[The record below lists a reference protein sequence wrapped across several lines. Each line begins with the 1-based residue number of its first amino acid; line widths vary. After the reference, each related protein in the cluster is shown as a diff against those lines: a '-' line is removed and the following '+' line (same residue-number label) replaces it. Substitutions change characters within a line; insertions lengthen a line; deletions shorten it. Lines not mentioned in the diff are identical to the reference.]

1 MRGGESKPI
10 PFDPNGTRR
19 KHAQPF
25 LKPSIG
31 CLGPPPHGTGVRLL
45 LPSTEDLTEC
55 RLIDAGS
62 GASLMNKPLVLVV
75 DDDHK
80 ILRLL
85 RIEFTAQGFQVLMA
99 ERGNDAL
106 DLLERQRPD
115 IVVLDIIMPGMDGL
129 EVLKRIR
136 EKSGVPVILLTA
148 KGTDS
153 DKIMGLELGADDY
166 LPKPFN
172 PEELTA
178 RVRAVLRRSQ
188 MREAPSNGNSLVC
201 GNITI
206 DLARRTVFV
215 NGKVVVLSRTEWQLL
230 QQLCANAGRVMLHED
245 LLTRTWGAEY
255 RDDIQYLRV
264 WISRLRQKLEE
275 NPAEPKYIRTVQ
287 GIGYILEASPSGEP
301 E

>member
-1 MRGGESKPI
+1 
-10 PFDPNGTRR
+10 
-19 KHAQPF
+19 
-25 LKPSIG
+25 
-31 CLGPPPHGTGVRLL
+31 
-45 LPSTEDLTEC
+45 
-55 RLIDAGS
+55 
-62 GASLMNKPLVLVV
+62 MNKPLVLVV

-99 ERGNDAL
+99 ERGREAL
-106 DLLERQRPD
+106 EILDRQRPD
-115 IVVLDIIMPGMDGL
+115 LVVLDIIMPGMDGL

-188 MREAPSNGNSLVC
+188 MREAPNNGNKLVC

-206 DLARRTVFV
+206 DLARRTVYV
-215 NGKVVVLSRTEWQLL
+215 NNKAVVLSRTEWQLL

-245 LLTRTWGAEY
+245 LLTRTWGPEY
-255 RDDIQYLRV
+255 RDDVQYLRV

-287 GIGYILEASPSGEP
+287 GIGYILESSPAGEQA
-301 E
+301 

>member
-1 MRGGESKPI
+1 
-10 PFDPNGTRR
+10 
-19 KHAQPF
+19 
-25 LKPSIG
+25 
-31 CLGPPPHGTGVRLL
+31 
-45 LPSTEDLTEC
+45 
-55 RLIDAGS
+55 
-62 GASLMNKPLVLVV
+62 MNKPLVLVV

-255 RDDIQYLRV
+255 RDDIQYLPG
-264 WISRLRQKLEE
+264 LDQPA
-275 NPAEPKYIRTVQ
+275 PAETRRKPGGAEIYPDRA
-287 GIGYILEASPSGEP
+287 GNRLHS
-301 E
+301 

>member
-1 MRGGESKPI
+1 
-10 PFDPNGTRR
+10 
-19 KHAQPF
+19 
-25 LKPSIG
+25 
-31 CLGPPPHGTGVRLL
+31 
-45 LPSTEDLTEC
+45 
-55 RLIDAGS
+55 
-62 GASLMNKPLVLVV
+62 MNKPLVLVV

-85 RIEFTAQGFQVLMA
+85 RIEFTAQGFQVVMA
-99 ERGNDAL
+99 ERGKEAL
-106 DLLERQRPD
+106 DVLERQRPD
-115 IVVLDIIMPGMDGL
+115 LVVLDIIMPGMDGL

-188 MREAPSNGNSLVC
+188 MREMPSNGNRLVC
-201 GNITI
+201 GNIII
-206 DLARRTVFV
+206 DLARRTVYV
-215 NGKVVVLSRTEWQLL
+215 NGKAIVLSRTEWQLL

-245 LLTRTWGAEY
+245 LLTRTWGPEY
-255 RDDIQYLRV
+255 RDDVQYLRV

-287 GIGYILEASPSGEP
+287 GIGYILEAASNE
-301 E
+301 EE

>member
-1 MRGGESKPI
+1 
-10 PFDPNGTRR
+10 
-19 KHAQPF
+19 
-25 LKPSIG
+25 
-31 CLGPPPHGTGVRLL
+31 
-45 LPSTEDLTEC
+45 
-55 RLIDAGS
+55 
-62 GASLMNKPLVLVV
+62 MNKPLVLVV

-99 ERGNDAL
+99 ERGKDAL
-106 DLLERQRPD
+106 ELLDRQRPD
-115 IVVLDIIMPGMDGL
+115 LVVLDVIMPGMDGL

-188 MREAPSNGNSLVC
+188 MREAPNNGNTLVC

-206 DLARRTVFV
+206 DLARRTVYV
-215 NGKVVVLSRTEWQLL
+215 NNKAVVLSRTEWQLL

-245 LLTRTWGAEY
+245 LLTRTWGPEY

-287 GIGYILEASPSGEP
+287 GIGYILEASPSGDGD
-301 E
+301 